1 MDVVL
6 KCMSG
11 IVAGALFLADQR
23 HPVALPCLCALLDY
37 CPVPLAMI
45 LRQSTSFLGFAEY
58 FWGRGGVLG
67 HGLTVVESILCIL

>member
-11 IVAGALFLADQR
+11 IVAGALFLADQKQ
-23 HPVALPCLCALLDY
+23 PVALPCLLDY

-45 LRQSTSFLGFAEY
+45 LYQSTSFLGFAEY